1 MNTTTKG
8 ADTDVRAIVAG
19 FPGLSER
26 QCSYLN
32 NFLTGQSKIDAA
44 INAGYSGAAALAVH
58 RSPRV
63 QAALALAVERFL
75 VGELAPAAIHVISR
89 LMADDKTPAGVR
101 GNLALGVL
109 DRAGYSAKRHEK
121 QAAQGKDASQMT
133 RDELQAEIDKL
144 AREIEGRM
152 VDVTPDGVPDS
163 EPIEAQAIDLYE

>member
-1 MNTTTKG
+1 M
-8 ADTDVRAIVAG
+8 ALVM
-19 FPGLSER
+19 ER
-26 QCSYLN
+26 YLM
-32 NFLTGQSKIDAA
+32 
-44 INAGYSGAAALAVH
+44 
-58 RSPRV
+58 
-63 QAALALAVERFL
+63 
-75 VGELAPAAIHVISR
+75 GELAPIAMNVATK
-89 LMADDKTPAGVR
+89 LLTDDKTPPGVR
-101 GNLALGVL
+101 ATLSLGIL